1 MCESISTQQLKEA
14 LGGDFDTLLQ
24 EVVHSINQ
32 AQPGRIIA
40 DSEEP
45 VRQAT
50 AVFRRHLYAKAVQV
64 RQQQSEPA
72 FSPSARRGRADVGE

>member
-1 MCESISTQQLKEA
+1 MHENISTQQLKKA

-24 EVVHSINQ
+24 EVVNAVNQ

-40 DSEEP
+40 DSERP
-45 VRQAT
+45 VHQAT
-50 AVFRRHLYAKAVQV
+50 AVFRGRLYQKAIQF

-72 FSPSARRGRADVGE
+72 FSPSAPRTGPDVGE

>member
-1 MCESISTQQLKEA
+1 MHENISTPQLKKA

-24 EVVHSINQ
+24 EVVDAVNR

-50 AVFRRHLYAKAVQV
+50 AVFRRRLYQQALQL
-64 RQQQSEPA
+64 RQQQSPSA
-72 FSPSARRGRADVGE
+72 FSPSAPRTGPAVGE

>member
-24 EVVHSINQ
+24 GVVDTINQ

-45 VRQAT
+45 VHQAT
-50 AVFRRHLYAKAVQV
+50 AVFRGRLYQQALQL
-64 RQQQSEPA
+64 RQQQSQPA
-72 FSPSARRGRADVGE
+72 FSPWGL

>member
-24 EVVHSINQ
+24 SVADAINQ

-40 DSEEP
+40 ESEEP

-50 AVFRRHLYAKAVQV
+50 AVFRRRLYAEAVRL
-64 RQQQSEPA
+64 RQQQREPA
-72 FSPSARRGRADVGE
+72 FSPSTRGGRAEVGK

>member
-1 MCESISTQQLKEA
+1 MGESISTPQLKKA

-24 EVVHSINQ
+24 EVVDAVNQ

-50 AVFRRHLYAKAVQV
+50 AVFRRRLYAKAVQL
-64 RQQQSEPA
+64 RQKQSEPA

>member
-24 EVVHSINQ
+24 EVVAAVNQ
-32 AQPGRIIA
+32 ARSGRIIA
-40 DSEEP
+40 DSEGP

-50 AVFRRHLYAKAVQV
+50 ALFRERLYQKALHL
-64 RQQQSEPA
+64 RQQQWESA
-72 FSPSARRGRADVGE
+72 FSPSGHPAGAEVGE

>member
-1 MCESISTQQLKEA
+1 MGESISTQQLKEA

-24 EVVHSINQ
+24 DVVDSVNQ

-50 AVFRRHLYAKAVQV
+50 AEFRRRLYAKAVQL

-72 FSPSARRGRADVGE
+72 FSPSGHRTGAPVGE

>member
-1 MCESISTQQLKEA
+1 MDESISTQQLRKA

-24 EVVHSINQ
+24 EVADAVNQ

-50 AVFRRHLYAKAVQV
+50 TVFRRRLYAKAVQL

>member
-24 EVVHSINQ
+24 GVVDTINQ

-45 VRQAT
+45 VRQAV
-50 AVFRRHLYAKAVQV
+50 AVFRRRLYAEAVRL
-64 RQQQSEPA
+64 RQQQREPA
-72 FSPSARRGRADVGE
+72 FSPWARGGRADVGE